1 METDSY
7 SANQRRAINLVWTA
21 CGDYQFEPQ
30 FLALKA
36 DGTPDFYMNCVIGL
50 VRKWLGDEMPRRLFA
65 LWADDTRRSAFD
77 DLAWLALENAVYEKE
92 LPVRPVLAELRRAHA
107 AEFFASEY
115 QLSRQEWM
123 DKNQLVYS
131 LQSARWR
138 SVLGQKPPLLAP
150 WEKGLSEALA
160 CPGTLDA
167 DDLEAAV
174 RAAFEK
180 YLQFDGT
187 PHKKS
192 LFRLHFSDKWAP
204 LLTKLL
210 PVEIVRTDELTIGR
224 SAVAGENGMVRAS
237 NALRAQLR
245 SNERE
250 AEDHDYIERCFGRS
264 LYSPQ
269 ALARIEQRCCTGDH
283 LGCHLWFTRG
293 ERVSG
298 QPMRAD
304 TQRLFEQ
311 AAEQAKRNRAAYV
324 RDSALHQNALLR
336 LTEQIRTQLLTMQPG
351 AVSAEAVCYDK
362 DGKPFS
368 LGDSY
373 IEVDFDNQQM
383 TFIKDGRLVV
393 NTNIVT
399 GALNGHQ
406 TPTGLYETH
415 GKEHDVWLKGDDY
428 LVFVKYW
435 VSVVGDI
442 IGLHDASWRSNFG
455 ASFYV
460 YGGSHGCVNT
470 PEEAMALIWNLA
482 EDGTPVL
489 MHGANEWYEP
499 ANGNPRETK
508 EPVRGTTSKVTVP
521 NGTRV
526 LEPGS
531 SRIEIQP
538 DDVVPF
544 ALPKEAGQD
553 EDPPTNT
560 TDTAKPVS

>member
-1 METDSY
+1 MKKHRALWVILIVIVVLAAAAAGVWYWLSSEAAQAELSHRAVYAQYETMASAVDSVRLTVTEDGSAVGEYDLRALGLYDDLMAKVTVQFSETDRMTDEQFAALGVREKRDWMKQNS
-7 SANQRRAINLVWTA
+7 SAPYACTVSMDKFDASAVLADLQSVKRTA
-21 CGDYQFEPQ
+21 AENAYTTLEDGVYTLHAETYGTELNEQAVLDGLRTAASVLGVTAAGSQSASFELTSVDCYKQPEITAAT
-30 FLALKA
+30 LR
-36 DGTPDFYMNCVIGL
+36 DTPDS
-50 VRKWLGDEMPRRLFA
+50 LFRTA
-65 LWADDTRRSAFD
+65 
-77 DLAWLALENAVYEKE
+77 
-92 LPVRPVLAELRRAHA
+92 LAELEIKISFN
-107 AEFFASEY
+107 AESAQYLPHGEQTLTSHDLASIVDLDPDGTVTVDEKV
-115 QLSRQEWM
+115 LREKVSKLAEG
-123 DKNQLVYS
+123 YS
-131 LQSARWR
+131 KQD
-138 SVLGQKPPLLAP
+138 AP
-150 WEKGLSEALA
+150 FLFDSWVKGL
-160 CPGTLDA
+160 T
-167 DDLEAAV
+167 
-174 RAAFEK
+174 
-180 YLQFDGT
+180 
-187 PHKKS
+187 
-192 LFRLHFSDKWAP
+192 
-204 LLTKLL
+204 
-210 PVEIVRTDELTIGR
+210 EIRFITC
-224 SAVAGENGMVRAS
+224 
-237 NALRAQLR
+237 
-245 SNERE
+245 
-250 AEDHDYIERCFGRS
+250 DY
-264 LYSPQ
+264 
-269 ALARIEQRCCTGDH
+269 RIDVQ
-283 LGCHLWFTRG
+283 
-293 ERVSG
+293 S
-298 QPMRAD
+298 
-304 TQRLFEQ
+304 
-311 AAEQAKRNRAAYV
+311 
-324 RDSALHQNALLR
+324 

-351 AVSAEAVCYDK
+351 SVSAEAVCYDK

-435 VSVVGDI
+435 VSVVGDL
-442 IGLHDASWRSNFG
+442 IGLHDASWRENFG

-470 PEEAMALIWNLA
+470 PEQAMALIWNLA

-544 ALPKEAGQD
+544 ELPKEAGQD

>member
-1 METDSY
+1 MKKHRALWVILIVIVVLAAAAAGVWYWLSSEAAQAELSHRTVYAQYETMASAVDSVRLTVTEDGSAVGEYDLRALGLYDDLMAKVTVQFSETDRMTDEQFAALGVREKRDWMKQNS
-7 SANQRRAINLVWTA
+7 SAPYACTVSMDKFNASAVLADLQSVKRTA
-21 CGDYQFEPQ
+21 AENAYTTLEDGVYTLHAETYGTELNEQAVLDGLRTAASVLGVTAAGSQSASFELTSVDCYKQPEITAAT
-30 FLALKA
+30 LR
-36 DGTPDFYMNCVIGL
+36 DTPDS
-50 VRKWLGDEMPRRLFA
+50 LFRTA
-65 LWADDTRRSAFD
+65 
-77 DLAWLALENAVYEKE
+77 
-92 LPVRPVLAELRRAHA
+92 LAELEIKISFN
-107 AEFFASEY
+107 AESAQYLPHGEETLTSHDLASIVDLDPDGTVTVDEKV
-115 QLSRQEWM
+115 LSE
-123 DKNQLVYS
+123 KVSKLAEGYS
-131 LQSARWR
+131 KQ
-138 SVLGQKPPLLAP
+138 GAP
-150 WEKGLSEALA
+150 FLFDSWVKGL
-160 CPGTLDA
+160 T
-167 DDLEAAV
+167 
-174 RAAFEK
+174 
-180 YLQFDGT
+180 
-187 PHKKS
+187 
-192 LFRLHFSDKWAP
+192 
-204 LLTKLL
+204 
-210 PVEIVRTDELTIGR
+210 EIRFITC
-224 SAVAGENGMVRAS
+224 
-237 NALRAQLR
+237 
-245 SNERE
+245 
-250 AEDHDYIERCFGRS
+250 DY
-264 LYSPQ
+264 
-269 ALARIEQRCCTGDH
+269 RIDVQ
-283 LGCHLWFTRG
+283 
-293 ERVSG
+293 S
-298 QPMRAD
+298 
-304 TQRLFEQ
+304 
-311 AAEQAKRNRAAYV
+311 
-324 RDSALHQNALLR
+324 

-351 AVSAEAVCYDK
+351 SVSAEAVCYDK

-406 TPTGLYETH
+406 TPTGLYEAH

-435 VSVVGDI
+435 VSVVGDL
-442 IGLHDASWRSNFG
+442 IGLHDASWRENFG

-470 PEEAMALIWNLA
+470 PEQAMALIWNLA

-499 ANGNPRETK
+499 ANGNPRATK
-508 EPVRGTTSKVTVP
+508 DPVRGTTSKVTVP

-544 ALPKEAGQD
+544 VLPKEAGQD

>member
-1 METDSY
+1 MKKHRALWVILIVIVVLAAAAAGVWYWLSSNAAQAELAHRAVYAQYEAMTAAVDQVTLTVTEDGSPVGEYDLQALGLRDDLTGKVAAQFSETDRMPDEQFAALGTREKLDWAKGDRSEPY
-7 SANQRRAINLVWTA
+7 ACTVSMDKFDAASVLEELLRMKRTAPESAYTTLEDGVYTVHAEVPGTELNEAAVLDGLRAAAATLGVT
-21 CGDYQFEPQ
+21 
-30 FLALKA
+30 A
-36 DGTPDFYMNCVIGL
+36 DGPQDASFELTSVDCYKQPEITTETLRDTPDS
-50 VRKWLGDEMPRRLFA
+50 LFRTA
-65 LWADDTRRSAFD
+65 
-77 DLAWLALENAVYEKE
+77 
-92 LPVRPVLAELRRAHA
+92 LAELEVKIAFN
-107 AEFFASEY
+107 EASAQYLPHGEET
-115 QLSRQEWM
+115 LTSHDLASIVDLEP
-123 DKNQLVYS
+123 DGTVTVDEK
-131 LQSARWR
+131 
-138 SVLGQKPPLLAP
+138 VLGEKVSRWAESYSKKDTPFLFDS
-150 WEKGLSEALA
+150 WVKGLTEISFVTCDYLI
-160 CPGTLDA
+160 DA
-167 DDLEAAV
+167 QSV
-174 RAAFEK
+174 
-180 YLQFDGT
+180 
-187 PHKKS
+187 
-192 LFRLHFSDKWAP
+192 
-204 LLTKLL
+204 
-210 PVEIVRTDELTIGR
+210 
-224 SAVAGENGMVRAS
+224 
-237 NALRAQLR
+237 
-245 SNERE
+245 
-250 AEDHDYIERCFGRS
+250 
-264 LYSPQ
+264 
-269 ALARIEQRCCTGDH
+269 
-283 LGCHLWFTRG
+283 
-293 ERVSG
+293 
-298 QPMRAD
+298 
-304 TQRLFEQ
+304 
-311 AAEQAKRNRAAYV
+311 
-324 RDSALHQNALLR
+324 
-336 LTEQIRTQLLTMQPG
+336 TEQIRAQLLTMQSG
-351 AVSAEAVCYDK
+351 TVSVEAACYDK
-362 DGKPFS
+362 DGEPFS

-406 TPTGLYETH
+406 TPTGLYEAH

-435 VSVVGDI
+435 ISVVGDI
-442 IGLHDASWRSNFG
+442 IGLHDASWRENFG

-508 EPVRGTTSKVTVP
+508 DPARGTTSKVTVP

>member
-1 METDSY
+1 MKKHRALWVILIVIVVLAAAAAGVWYWLSSNAAQAELAHRAVYAQYEAMTAAVDQVTLTVTEDGSPVGEYDLQALGLYDDLTGKVAAQFSETDRMPDEQFAALGTREKLDWAKGDRSEPY
-7 SANQRRAINLVWTA
+7 ACTVSMDKFDAASVLEELLRMKRTAPESAYTTLEDGVYTVHAEVPGTELNEAAVLDGLRAAASTLGVT
-21 CGDYQFEPQ
+21 
-30 FLALKA
+30 A
-36 DGTPDFYMNCVIGL
+36 DGPQDASFELTSVDCYKQPEITTETLRDTPDS
-50 VRKWLGDEMPRRLFA
+50 LFRTA
-65 LWADDTRRSAFD
+65 
-77 DLAWLALENAVYEKE
+77 
-92 LPVRPVLAELRRAHA
+92 LAELEVKIAFN
-107 AEFFASEY
+107 EASAQYLPHGEET
-115 QLSRQEWM
+115 LTSHDLASIVDLEP
-123 DKNQLVYS
+123 DGTVTVDEK
-131 LQSARWR
+131 
-138 SVLGQKPPLLAP
+138 VLGEKVSRWAESYSKKDTPFLFDS
-150 WEKGLSEALA
+150 WVKGLTEISFVTCDYLI
-160 CPGTLDA
+160 DA
-167 DDLEAAV
+167 QSV
-174 RAAFEK
+174 
-180 YLQFDGT
+180 
-187 PHKKS
+187 
-192 LFRLHFSDKWAP
+192 
-204 LLTKLL
+204 
-210 PVEIVRTDELTIGR
+210 
-224 SAVAGENGMVRAS
+224 
-237 NALRAQLR
+237 
-245 SNERE
+245 
-250 AEDHDYIERCFGRS
+250 
-264 LYSPQ
+264 
-269 ALARIEQRCCTGDH
+269 
-283 LGCHLWFTRG
+283 
-293 ERVSG
+293 
-298 QPMRAD
+298 
-304 TQRLFEQ
+304 
-311 AAEQAKRNRAAYV
+311 
-324 RDSALHQNALLR
+324 
-336 LTEQIRTQLLTMQPG
+336 TEQIRAQLLTMQSG
-351 AVSAEAVCYDK
+351 TVSVEAACYDK
-362 DGKPFS
+362 DGEPFS

-508 EPVRGTTSKVTVP
+508 DPARGTTSKVTVP

>member
-1 METDSY
+1 MKKNRALWVIIIVIVVLAAAAAGGWYWLSTKAARAEQAHSTVYAQYASMTAAVDSVTLTVTEDGSPVGEYDLQALGLRDDLMNKVTALFPETDRMTDEQFAALTITEKQDWMKRDY
-7 SANQRRAINLVWTA
+7 SAPDTCTVNMDSFDAASVLEELRRMNRTA
-21 CGDYQFEPQ
+21 PE
-30 FLALKA
+30 
-36 DGTPDFYMNCVIGL
+36 
-50 VRKWLGDEMPRRLFA
+50 
-65 LWADDTRRSAFD
+65 SAY
-77 DLAWLALENAVYEKE
+77 AALENGVYT
-92 LPVRPVLAELRRAHA
+92 VHAE
-107 AEFFASEY
+107 
-115 QLSRQEWM
+115 
-123 DKNQLVYS
+123 V
-131 LQSARWR
+131 
-138 SVLGQKPPLLAP
+138 
-150 WEKGLSEALA
+150 
-160 CPGTLDA
+160 PGTELN
-167 DDLEAAV
+167 EAAV
-174 RAAFEK
+174 LDGLRAAASSLGVTADGPQDAAFELTSVDCYK
-180 YLQFDGT
+180 QPEITTATLRDT
-187 PHKKS
+187 PDS
-192 LFRLHFSDKWAP
+192 LFRKALADLEIKVTFNADTAQYLPHGEETLTSHDLASIVDMEPDGTVTVDEKVLREKVSKWAESYSKKDAP
-204 LLTKLL
+204 FLFDSWVKGLT
-210 PVEIVRTDELTIGR
+210 EIDFVTCDYQID
-224 SAVAGENGMVRAS
+224 
-237 NALRAQLR
+237 AQ
-245 SNERE
+245 
-250 AEDHDYIERCFGRS
+250 S
-264 LYSPQ
+264 L
-269 ALARIEQRCCTGDH
+269 A
-283 LGCHLWFTRG
+283 
-293 ERVSG
+293 
-298 QPMRAD
+298 
-304 TQRLFEQ
+304 
-311 AAEQAKRNRAAYV
+311 
-324 RDSALHQNALLR
+324 
-336 LTEQIRTQLLTMQPG
+336 EQIRAQLLTMQSG
-351 AVSAEAVCYDK
+351 TVSAEAVCYDK

-393 NTNIVT
+393 NTNVVT